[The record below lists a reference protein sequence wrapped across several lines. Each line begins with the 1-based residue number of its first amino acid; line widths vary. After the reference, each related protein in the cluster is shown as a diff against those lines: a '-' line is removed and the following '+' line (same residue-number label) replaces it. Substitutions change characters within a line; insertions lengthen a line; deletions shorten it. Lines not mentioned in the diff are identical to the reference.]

1 MASNQK
7 LVIIMK
13 GEFNIDQLIKQGE
26 IRNELELERASLAER
41 KLRLMSEEIPAA
53 KIKRMKI
60 RELIYAYEA
69 KHWTNRNKIS
79 ESQIEQSDYAEKIVQ
94 GESDFINARKK
105 LITSKLKKHGLNQQ
119 EFGKILGHN
128 SKSYMSE
135 LMNGVV
141 PFTLK
146 DLIVISKL
154 LKINLNK
161 LIPTQIPEEEKTKIA
176 NIIKELGKPKLKLDK
191 KEFAFD

>member
-1 MASNQK
+1 
-7 LVIIMK
+7 MK